1 MDPMRNSR
9 RLILPVTALLL
20 AAGLLLDAA
29 PSYAQGMGS
38 GDDAAPRRETR
49 KTPAM
54 RERIYTLLSEAQA
67 CAELDDVDCAMENL
81 GDVRERDDLNS
92 YEVALMWQMYA
103 FIYFGQDNYR
113 EAIRA
118 YEMVIQQPDLPLGLE
133 TSTVFTLTQLYF
145 QQEDYQQSL
154 DMLARW
160 FGIAENPGPDPYI
173 LRAQIYY
180 QLQRYREG
188 IEPVLQAIEIAQIQ
202 GKELKENWYR
212 LLNVFYYE
220 LEDYPNVID
229 VLRTIINSWSKRE
242 YFLQLS
248 AMYGQEG
255 ESDKQLALYETAFEA
270 GWLQRSS
277 EYVNL
282 SQLFLQAETP
292 VKAALLMQ
300 AGLSE
305 GIVES
310 TESNWRILAQA
321 WQLAREDEKAI
332 PALSHA
338 AGLSDSGELNLRLA
352 QSHQNLAQWQDCIDA
367 AREGLRKGELR
378 RADQGNMIL
387 GACLFEL
394 DEYTQARTAFEAAEK
409 DSRSRTN
416 ARSWIQYVNSEETRE
431 RQLQAALRR

>member
-1 MDPMRNSR
+1 MDPMRSSR
-9 RLILPVTALLL
+9 RLILPVAALLL
-20 AAGLLLDAA
+20 GGLLLDAA

-38 GDDAAPRRETR
+38 GNDTSAERETR

-67 CAELDDVDCAMENL
+67 CAELDDVDCAMEKL
-81 GDVRERDDLNS
+81 GDVRGRDDLNS

-180 QLQRYREG
+180 QLQQYREG

-202 GKELKENWYR
+202 GKELRENWYR

-242 YFLQLS
+242 YFMQLS

-255 ESDKQLALYETAFEA
+255 ESDKQLAIYETAFEA

-292 VKAALLMQ
+292 VKAALLME
-300 AGLSE
+300 AGLNE
-305 GIVES
+305 GIVDSSE
-310 TESNWRILAQA
+310 TNWRILAQA

-352 QSHQNLAQWQDCIDA
+352 QSHQNLAQWQDCVDA

-378 RADQGNMIL
+378 RADQGSMIL

-409 DSRSRTN
+409 DTRSRTN
-416 ARSWIQYVNSEETRE
+416 ARSWIQYTNSAETRE